1 MDMASQGQ
9 AVAGQQNRWLEP
21 FVVAVAIAAI
31 AITLAWGALSALSA
45 PSTVAPSRTTTQILS
60 EPGLLDQRA
69 GERGGVAPVALP
81 KSAPGN
87 PYVNIHVPERKLS
100 TGGTIL
106 GPSMQDHRRGEREFD

>member
-1 MDMASQGQ
+1 MASQGQ
-9 AVAGQQNRWLEP
+9 AVAGQQNRWLEL

-31 AITLAWGALSALSA
+31 GITLAWGAMTALSA
-45 PSTVAPSRTTTQILS
+45 PSTVVPSRTTTQLLS

-87 PYVNIHVPERKLS
+87 PYVNIHVPNRKLV
-100 TGGTIL
+100 TGGAIL
-106 GPSMQDHRRGEREFD
+106 RPSMQDHRRIERSFDD